1 MLYQLSYVGETPK
14 YSPVDLDLVSRRMSL
29 TRATHAS
36 PYERSPS
43 AGAERIAYVC
53 LTPATRLT
61 TYPRHM
67 RPRLVLAAL
76 ATVAMLGL
84 ASEAS
89 AREVVLQDDE
99 GRTMRFDVR
108 ADVDVEW
115 YGYLLR
121 RAAHA
126 DEISR
131 VTIRIVE
138 WPELRERCGRGAA
151 GCYTRRAG
159 FRGVMVVPAGQ
170 SREIAHTLIHEYG
183 HHVDA
188 SRRHGGL
195 DEPNGTPLW
204 WKARGMADL
213 VAVQSVRGG
222 YQVGWNR
229 SIAEIFAEDYAYAS
243 IGGPYRIP
251 WLEAPTHTVQQA
263 IRADFGLVPAPVIA
277 ASRPALKPVVIVRQG
292 TLAPNAQVAVRFGL
306 LGPNRRV
313 EATGVLS
320 GAGGGGPRTRIEV
333 TCGNDAQTTSITG
346 RTATVDLPRVGP
358 AECGAT
364 IVNTGSR
371 NERFRF
377 TVRLTLRR

>member
-1 MLYQLSYVGETPK
+1 MGRRIAALL
-14 YSPVDLDLVSRRMSL
+14 LVS
-29 TRATHAS
+29 
-36 PYERSPS
+36 
-43 AGAERIAYVC
+43 
-53 LTPATRLT
+53 
-61 TYPRHM
+61 
-67 RPRLVLAAL
+67 LAAL
-76 ATVAMLGL
+76 AL
-84 ASEAS
+84 AGVAS

-108 ADVDVEW
+108 ADVDVAW
-115 YGYLLR
+115 YAGQLR
-121 RAAHA
+121 RSAHS

-131 VTIRIVE
+131 VTIRIVY
-138 WPELRERCGRGAA
+138 WDELRERCGRGAA
-151 GCYTRRAG
+151 GCYTRSAG
-159 FRGVMVVPAGQ
+159 FRGIMVVPAGR
-170 SREIAHTLIHEYG
+170 SSEIAHTLIHEYG

-204 WKARGMADL
+204 WRARGMADL
-213 VAVQSVRGG
+213 VAVQSVRDG

-229 SIAEIFAEDYAYAS
+229 SIAEIFAEDYAYTS
-243 IGGPYRIP
+243 LGGPYRIS
-251 WLEAPTHTVQQA
+251 WLSAPTKTMQQA
-263 IRADFGLVPAPVIA
+263 IRADLGLVEPPTIAPVN
-277 ASRPALKPVVIVRQG
+277 PALKPVVIVRQG

-313 EATGVLS
+313 EATGILRGPGV
-320 GAGGGGPRTRIEV
+320 GGPRTRIEV
-333 TCGNDAQTTSITG
+333 TCGNAARVRSITG
-346 RTATVDLPRVGP
+346 AGRSATIDLPRVGP